1 MHPTKNVILS
11 LLFLALCASAQ
22 ADYSTGFIRYAAE
35 ADLSRIVISSEG
47 VRGVRGVDHM
57 HANPEAFAAEGD
69 YVTSGQY
76 GGSKVITKIEE
87 MDGHEVKTVI
97 TIRYPRGLGFGGA
110 LPNNDIKVY
119 FDGELQF
126 DSPMGYNHRLSM
138 TVSKVTIHV
147 QDKSII
153 AISDD
158 SITGAHYHFIEHSRG
173 KVLSLPKKKTK

>member
-1 MHPTKNVILS
+1 MHPTKYAILS
-11 LLFLALCASAQ
+11 LLILALCANAH
-22 ADYSTGFIRYAAE
+22 ADYSTQFIRYAVE
-35 ADLSRIVISSEG
+35 DDLSRIVISWEQ

-69 YVTSGQY
+69 FLTRGQY

-110 LPNNDIKVY
+110 CSNDSIKVY
-119 FDGELQF
+119 FDGELQL

-153 AISDD
+153 VISDD
-158 SITGAHYHFIEHSRG
+158 SITGAHYHSIEHSKG
-173 KVLSLPKKKTK
+173 EVLSLPKKKTK

>member
-1 MHPTKNVILS
+1 MHPTKYAILS
-11 LLFLALCASAQ
+11 LLFLALCANAH
-22 ADYSTGFIRYAAE
+22 ADYSTQFIRYAVE
-35 ADLSRIVISSEG
+35 DDLSRIVISWEQ

-69 YVTSGQY
+69 FLTRGQY

-110 LPNNDIKVY
+110 CSNDSIKVY

-126 DSPMGYNHRLSM
+126 DSPMGYNHRLSI

-158 SITGAHYHFIEHSRG
+158 SITGAHFHSIEHG
-173 KVLSLPKKKTK
+173 EGTVLSLPKQNTK

>member
-1 MHPTKNVILS
+1 MHPTKYAILS
-11 LLFLALCASAQ
+11 LLILALCANAH
-22 ADYSTGFIRYAAE
+22 ADYSTQFIRYAVE
-35 ADLSRIVISSEG
+35 DDLSRIVISWEQ

-57 HANPEAFAAEGD
+57 HANPEAVAAEGD
-69 YVTSGQY
+69 FLTRGQY
-76 GGSKVITKIEE
+76 GGSEVITKVEE

-110 LPNNDIKVY
+110 CSNDSIKVY
-119 FDGELQF
+119 FDGELQL

-158 SITGAHYHFIEHSRG
+158 SITGAHFHSIEHG
-173 KVLSLPKKKTK
+173 EGTVLSLPKKNTK

>member
-1 MHPTKNVILS
+1 MQHIKYAILS
-11 LLFLALCASAQ
+11 LLIIAVCANAH
-22 ADYSTGFIRYAAE
+22 ADYSTEFIRYTAE
-35 ADLSRIVISSEG
+35 DDLSRIVISSEG

-57 HANPEAFAAEGD
+57 HANPEEFAAKGD
-69 YVTSGQY
+69 YVTGGQY

-97 TIRYPRGLGFGGA
+97 TIRYPRGHGFGGA

-119 FDGELQF
+119 FDGELQL

-158 SITGAHYHFIEHSRG
+158 SITGVHHHFIEHSKG
-173 KVLSLPKKKTK
+173 KVLSLPKKNTK

>member
-1 MHPTKNVILS
+1 MHATKYAILS
-11 LLFLALCASAQ
+11 ILILALCANAH
-22 ADYSTGFIRYAAE
+22 ADYSTKFIRYAVE
-35 ADLSRIVISSEG
+35 DDLSRIVISWEQ

-57 HANPEAFAAEGD
+57 HANPEAFAAKGE
-69 YVTSGQY
+69 YVTGGQY

-97 TIRYPRGLGFGGA
+97 TIRYPRGHGFGGA

-119 FDGELQF
+119 FDGERQL
-126 DSPMGYNHRLSM
+126 DSPMGYNHRLSI

-158 SITGAHYHFIEHSRG
+158 SITGAHYHFVEHSKG